1 MLPVSDQLT
10 AFKADSS
17 RQAAADNLNDSD
29 GAAAS
34 RLTSSSEK
42 RQIALHTSLFLYFTW
57 FFQHQ
62 CHKIKLCLTTAS
74 LRALFFLQIKYGIL
88 LYQGLSALILRCSI
102 TKKVMETKT
111 EKCMLCQES
120 ERE

>member
-29 GAAAS
+29 GPAAS

-42 RQIALHTSLFLYFTW
+42 RQMHTSLFLYFTW

-74 LRALFFLQIKYGIL
+74 LRALFFYKLNTGYYYIKGCL
-88 LYQGLSALILRCSI
+88 H
-102 TKKVMETKT
+102 
-111 EKCMLCQES
+111 
-120 ERE
+120 